1 MGVGNRALER
11 DQGSKVDRIETKI
24 IGLIQI
30 KGGAGRSTLATNLAG
45 ELAKKDQVLL
55 IDCDMPQGTSASWA
69 AMREAGDLTTTF
81 AADHRELVAEI
92 ELHQDNYDF
101 IVLDGAPRSNEL
113 TRAIMVLAD
122 LSLIPVGASAA
133 EVWATSD
140 MLPIIEAAR
149 EIKPDLLTRIVW
161 TRYRGYTRTAKEISR
176 AAGRELGLKALRN
189 KIGFRV
195 AYSDALA
202 RGLTAAETADKA
214 ARAEVEA
221 LTREVKK
228 LVS

>member
-1 MGVGNRALER
+1 MAN
-11 DQGSKVDRIETKI
+11 I

-45 ELAKKDQVLL
+45 ELAKKNRVLL

-69 AMREAGDLTTTF
+69 AMREAGDLTATF

-92 ELHQDNYDF
+92 EQHQANHDF
-101 IVLDGAPRSNEL
+101 IVLDGPPRTNEL

-122 LSLIPVGASAA
+122 ISLIPIGASAA

-140 MLPIIEAAR
+140 MLPIIEQAQ
-149 EIKPDLLTRIVW
+149 EIKPDLLTRLVW
-161 TRYRGYTRTAKEISR
+161 TRYRGYTNAAKEISR
-176 AAGRELGLKALRN
+176 AAGRELGLKAL
-189 KIGFRV
+189 KSKVGYRV

-202 RGLTAAETADKA
+202 RGLTVCETADKA
-214 ARAEVEA
+214 AKTEIET
-221 LTREVKK
+221 LTREVRK
-228 LVS
+228 LLR

>member
-1 MGVGNRALER
+1 MAN
-11 DQGSKVDRIETKI
+11 I

-45 ELAKKDQVLL
+45 ELAKKSRVLL

-69 AMREAGDLTTTF
+69 AMREAGDLKATF
-81 AADHRELVAEI
+81 AANHGELVAEI
-92 ELHQDNYDF
+92 NEYQDNYDF

-113 TRAIMVLAD
+113 TKAIMILAD

-140 MLPIIEAAR
+140 MLPIIEAAQ
-149 EIKPDLLTRIVW
+149 EAKPDLLTRLVW

-176 AAGRELGLKALRN
+176 AAGRELGLKALRS

-202 RGLTAAETADKA
+202 QGLTVAESADKA
-214 ARAEVEA
+214 AKSEIEA
-221 LTREVKK
+221 LTREVRK
-228 LVS
+228 LLR